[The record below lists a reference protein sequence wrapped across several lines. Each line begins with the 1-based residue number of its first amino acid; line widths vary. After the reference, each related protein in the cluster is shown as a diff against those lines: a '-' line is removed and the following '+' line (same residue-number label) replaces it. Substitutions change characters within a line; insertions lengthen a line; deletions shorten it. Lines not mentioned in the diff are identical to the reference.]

1 MENAR
6 RYSVTVIIPTYNE
19 EGSLEELYRRLTT
32 MLEESASAHELLFID
47 DGSTDS
53 SLQIIR
59 KLRENDRRVKIIS
72 FSRNYGKSPA
82 LDEGF
87 KAAKGEIV
95 VTIDADLQDNPGEIP
110 AMIAKL
116 DEGYDLVS
124 GWKRDR
130 KDPITKTWPSK
141 LFNFVTSAASGI
153 KLHDFNCGLK
163 AYRRDVVKRIRVYG
177 ELHRFIPVLAGWEG
191 FRIGEMKVS
200 HFERKYGR
208 SKYGAS
214 RLLNGMFDLM
224 TVMFITRRSTTPLHF
239 FGRIAFFFFAAG
251 GLINLYFFMQWIM
264 GEGLHV
270 RPLMVLGL
278 IMIVIAIQIGSIGLL
293 AEMFSSSLE
302 RTFSFREYEI
312 DDQ

>member
-1 MENAR
+1 MENTR

-19 EGSLEELYRRLTT
+19 EGSLEELYGRLTT
-32 MLEESASAHELLFID
+32 MLEGSASAHELIFVD

-87 KAAKGEIV
+87 KAAKGEII
-95 VTIDADLQDNPGEIP
+95 VTIDADLQDNPDEIP

-116 DEGYDLVS
+116 DEGYDLIS

-130 KDPITKTWPSK
+130 KDPVTKTWPSK
-141 LFNFVTSAASGI
+141 LFNFTTSVVSGI

-163 AYRRDVVKRIRVYG
+163 VYRREVVKRVHIYG

-200 HFERKYGR
+200 HFERQYGR

-239 FGRIAFFFFAAG
+239 FGRIAFAFFAVG
-251 GLINLYFFMQWIM
+251 GLISFYFLAQWIM
-264 GEGLHV
+264 GMGLRV
-270 RPLMVLGL
+270 RPLMFLGL
-278 IMIVIAIQIGSIGLL
+278 IMIVISIQIGSIGLL
-293 AEMFSSSLE
+293 AEMFSSTLE
-302 RTFSFREYEI
+302 RTFSFREYQI

>member
-1 MENAR
+1 MENTR

-19 EGSLEELYRRLTT
+19 EGSLEELYGRLTT
-32 MLEESASAHELLFID
+32 MLEGSASAHELIFVD

-87 KAAKGEIV
+87 KAAKGEII
-95 VTIDADLQDNPGEIP
+95 VTIDADLQDNPDEIP

-116 DEGYDLVS
+116 DEGYDLIS

-130 KDPITKTWPSK
+130 KDPVTKTWPSK
-141 LFNFVTSAASGI
+141 LFNFTTSVVSGI

-163 AYRRDVVKRIRVYG
+163 VYRREVVKRVHLYG

-200 HFERKYGR
+200 HFERQYGR
-208 SKYGAS
+208 SKYGAN

-239 FGRIAFFFFAAG
+239 FGRIAFAFFAVG
-251 GLINLYFFMQWIM
+251 GLISFYFLAQWIM
-264 GEGLHV
+264 GMGLRV
-270 RPLMVLGL
+270 RPLMFLGL
-278 IMIVIAIQIGSIGLL
+278 IMIVISIQIGSIGLL
-293 AEMFSSSLE
+293 AEMFSSTLE
-302 RTFSFREYEI
+302 RTFSFREYQI

>member
-1 MENAR
+1 MDNSR
-6 RYSVTVIIPTYNE
+6 KYSVTVIIPTYNE
-19 EGSLEELYRRLTT
+19 EGSLEELYGRLTS
-32 MLEESASAHELLFID
+32 MLERTASAHELIFID

-53 SLQIIR
+53 SLEIIMN
-59 KLRENDRRVKIIS
+59 LRRGDRRVKIIS

-95 VTIDADLQDNPGEIP
+95 VTIDADLQDNPDEIP

-116 DEGYDLVS
+116 DEGYDLIS

-130 KDPITKTWPSK
+130 KDPVTKTWPSK
-141 LFNFVTSAASGI
+141 LFNFTTSVVSGI

-163 AYRRDVVKRIRVYG
+163 IYRREVVKRIHIYG

-200 HFERKYGR
+200 HFERQYGR
-208 SKYGAS
+208 SKYGAK

-224 TVMFITRRSTTPLHF
+224 TVMFITRRSTTPLHL
-239 FGRIAFFFFAAG
+239 FGRIAFYFFAAG
-251 GLINLYFFMQWIM
+251 SLINLYFLVQWIM
-264 GEGLHV
+264 GKGLHV

-293 AEMFSSSLE
+293 AELYSSTLK
-302 RTFSFREYEI
+302 RTFSFREYQI

>member
-1 MENAR
+1 MESNKK
-6 RYSVTVIIPTYNE
+6 YSVTVIIPTYNE
-19 EGSLEELYRRLTT
+19 EGSIEELYGRLTA
-32 MLEESASAHELLFID
+32 MLEGNASAHELLFVD
-47 DGSTDS
+47 DGSTDA
-53 SLQIIR
+53 SLDIIR
-59 KLRENDRRVKIIS
+59 KLRNSDRRVKVIS

-95 VTIDADLQDNPGEIP
+95 VTIDADLQDNPDEIP

-116 DEGYDLVS
+116 DEGYDMIS

-130 KDPITKTWPSK
+130 KDPISKTWPSK
-141 LFNFVTSAASGI
+141 LFNFTTSVASGI

-163 AYRRDVVKRIRVYG
+163 VYRRDVVKRIHIYG

-200 HFERKYGR
+200 HFERQYGR
-208 SKYGAS
+208 SKYGTK

-239 FGRIAFFFFAAG
+239 FGRIALSFLAAG
-251 GLINLYFFMQWIM
+251 VLISLYFLVQWIM
-264 GEGLHV
+264 GMGLHV

-278 IMIVIAIQIGSIGLL
+278 IMIVISIQIGSIGLL
-293 AEMFSSSLE
+293 AELYSSTLD
-302 RTFSFREYEI
+302 RTFSFREYQI

>member
-1 MENAR
+1 MESTR
-6 RYSVTVIIPTYNE
+6 KYSVTVIVPTYNE
-19 EGSLEELYRRLTT
+19 EGSLDELYRRLTA
-32 MLEESASAHELLFID
+32 MLEGNSSAHEILFVD

-82 LDEGF
+82 LDEAF

-95 VTIDADLQDNPGEIP
+95 VTIDADLQDNPDEIP

-116 DEGYDLVS
+116 DEGYDLIS
-124 GWKRDR
+124 GWKMNRQ
-130 KDPITKTWPSK
+130 DPITKTWPSK
-141 LFNFVTSAASGI
+141 LFNFTTSVASGI

-163 AYRRDVVKRIRVYG
+163 VYRREVVKRVHIYG

-200 HFERKYGR
+200 HFERQFGK
-208 SKYGAS
+208 SKYGAK

-224 TVMFITRRSTTPLHF
+224 TVMFITRRSTTPLHL
-239 FGRIAFFFFAAG
+239 FGRIAFYFFAGG
-251 GLINLYFFMQWIM
+251 GLINLYFLIQWIM
-264 GEGLHV
+264 GKGLHV
-270 RPLMVLGL
+270 RPLMVMGM
-278 IMIVIAIQIGSIGLL
+278 IMIVIAIQIGSIGLV
-293 AEMFSSSLE
+293 AELYSSTMD

>member
-1 MENAR
+1 LESNKK
-6 RYSVTVIIPTYNE
+6 YSVTVIIPTYNE
-19 EGSLEELYRRLTT
+19 EGSLEELYTRLTA
-32 MLEESASAHELLFID
+32 MLDRTASAHELLFVD
-47 DGSTDS
+47 DGSTDL
-53 SLQIIR
+53 SLDIIR
-59 KLRENDRRVKIIS
+59 KLRSSDRRVKVIS

-95 VTIDADLQDNPGEIP
+95 VTIDADLQDNPDEIP

-116 DEGYDLVS
+116 DEGYDMIS

-141 LFNFVTSAASGI
+141 LFNFTTSVASGI

-163 AYRRDVVKRIRVYG
+163 VYRRDVVKRIHIYG

-200 HFERKYGR
+200 HFERQYGR
-208 SKYGAS
+208 SKYGAK

-224 TVMFITRRSTTPLHF
+224 TVMFITRRSTTPLHL
-239 FGRIAFFFFAAG
+239 FGRVAFAFFAGG
-251 GLINLYFFMQWIM
+251 GLINLYFLIQWIM
-264 GEGLHV
+264 GKGLHV
-270 RPLMVLGL
+270 RPLMVMGM

-293 AEMFSSSLE
+293 AELYSSTLE
-302 RTFSFREYEI
+302 RTFSFREYQI